1 MARIEESTAMLDL
14 SRCFDVFCNC
24 YPKTFYIYRVP
35 QFESVVCSSI
45 LSETG
50 CFVMFYVF
58 LLSQFGFNRFYFL
71 SFLT

>member
-24 YPKTFYIYRVP
+24 RPKTFCIYRV
-35 QFESVVCSSI
+35 FESVVCSSV
-45 LSETG
+45 LPETG

-58 LLSQFGFNRFYFL
+58 SFPIWLL
-71 SFLT
+71 TV